1 MPRCNVG
8 GSRCWGV
15 AGSDPFNW
23 GTRTR
28 GVGHRDPSAAEEES
42 WGGANWLT

>member
-23 GTRTR
+23 GTGTR
-28 GVGHRDPSAAEEES
+28 GVGHRDPMRPKRKAGEVRI
-42 WGGANWLT
+42 G